1 MGAPREPGHARE
13 LIPLDQCSRRS
24 DDPRTPSSS
33 LLLNSLQDRCC
44 SPVLSSP
51 WFPWIAAVV
60 IVAVAAVACRFAEE
74 APRNDDPP
82 DADGDDLDPGLAVL
96 PLAA

>member
-1 MGAPREPGHARE
+1 MVDWKPVRAGQTTRE
-13 LIPLDQCSRRS
+13 Q
-24 DDPRTPSSS
+24 PSTF
-33 LLLNSLQDRCC
+33 LLNSLQDRCC

-82 DADGDDLDPGLAVL
+82 DAGGDDLDPGLAVL